1 MKLPDPRYAPYEAWA
16 SRVYEE
22 LVGDGCPL
30 PLDAPRWREWANSV
44 IALPSLGRFEPLP
57 WPESFND
64 WSEWAVRMVE
74 AVTFDS
80 EDE

>member
-1 MKLPDPRYAPYEAWA
+1 MRLPDPRGSSYDEWA
-16 SRVYEE
+16 ARAYEE

-30 PLDAPRWREWANSV
+30 PLRPDHWREWANSV

-57 WPESFND
+57 WPEMFND
-64 WSEWAVRMVE
+64 WSEWAARMVE

-80 EDE
+80 EEE